1 MRHKIAHNKLSR
13 KPAHRNLMLRSMV
26 TDLIRLE
33 SITTTSARAK
43 EVRRMAEKVITKAK
57 QNTLHNRSQVGS
69 ILTDKSLMNKLFTE
83 IAPRYENRP
92 GGYTRITKQSF
103 RKGDAAEISKLELV

>member
-57 QNTLHNRSQVGS
+57 QNT
-69 ILTDKSLMNKLFTE
+69 
-83 IAPRYENRP
+83 
-92 GGYTRITKQSF
+92 
-103 RKGDAAEISKLELV
+103 